1 MGLENDLNGMF
12 AESVH
17 ELSPPIGEMVAE
29 GKRAGRKRLRIR
41 RTLQAAGA
49 AAVVAAV
56 LTAVAVAGPRPG
68 GARAD
73 GPAAG
78 GTALPSAA
86 SPAADVPAT
95 ASPATGKGPSGEES
109 GAGTVSPSK
118 GAAAEQGT
126 ADLTWQAMTE
136 ILADLLPP
144 GARLGNLN
152 PHGVK
157 FNTKPD
163 ERYIELEY
171 DDGHGP
177 STVMLTVSKGRPPS
191 PVTCEN
197 WQGGSDEGTRK
208 PGYEKP
214 LCETEQLPDGGRL
227 RMFVTGTDVV
237 GLYDEMVD
245 LTRPDGTTVQVVA
258 ANGTLDQYTG
268 RKGLPI
274 TVTRE
279 RPPLGLDGWKALV
292 QSPRWQLKV
301 PQSVVDSGRAFA
313 RTVTRFPCPDDAR
326 PADCK
331 ID

>member
-1 MGLENDLNGMF
+1 MGLEDDLNGMF

-49 AAVVAAV
+49 AVAVAAV
-56 LTAVAVAGPRPG
+56 VTAVAVAGPRPG
-68 GARAD
+68 AAQAE
-73 GPAAG
+73 GPAAA
-78 GTALPSAA
+78 GTAPPSAVGPSAAGPSAA
-86 SPAADVPAT
+86 SPSA
-95 ASPATGKGPSGEES
+95 GKGPAGAES
-109 GAGTVSPSK
+109 GTGTVSPSK
-118 GAAAEQGT
+118 GAVAEPGT

-136 ILADLLPP
+136 ILSDLLPP

-152 PHGVK
+152 AFGVK
-157 FNTKPD
+157 YNTKPNQ
-163 ERYIELEY
+163 RYIELEY

-177 STVMLTVSKGRPPS
+177 STVMLTVSQGGPPS
-191 PVTCEN
+191 PVTCET

-208 PGYEKP
+208 SGYEAP
-214 LCETEQLPDGGRL
+214 LCRTEQLPDGGRL
-227 RMFVTGTDVV
+227 RMFVTGTDVA
-237 GLYDEMVD
+237 GLYDEMMD

-268 RKGLPI
+268 QKGVPI

-313 RTVTRFPCPDDAR
+313 ESVTRFPCPDGAKKG
-326 PADCK
+326 DCT